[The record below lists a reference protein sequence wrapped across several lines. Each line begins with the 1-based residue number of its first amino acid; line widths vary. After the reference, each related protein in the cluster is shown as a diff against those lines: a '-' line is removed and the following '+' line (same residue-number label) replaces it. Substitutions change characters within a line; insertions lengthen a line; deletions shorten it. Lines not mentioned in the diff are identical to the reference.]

1 MPMTLPIAK
10 LVAQAGQRLEALNQT
25 LEAVEARSTMAAC
38 PLTPAPA
45 VTPDQLTA
53 RADALAARLL
63 AGAESALELADRLH
77 AAPQIR
83 AQEVGLATRLAGT
96 AAQLMHAVARRQG
109 ISSVQT
115 VRVERVVVEEGGQA
129 IVGAIGRGRP

>member
-1 MPMTLPIAK
+1 MTSPMAK
-10 LVAQAGQRLEALNQT
+10 LVAQTERRVATLNR
-25 LEAVEARSTMAAC
+25 EVEAAEARRALAAL
-38 PLTPAPA
+38 PPDPAPA
-45 VTPDQLTA
+45 VTPDQLTE

-63 AGAESALELADRLH
+63 AGAESAMELADRLH
-77 AAPQIR
+77 AAPQVR
-83 AQEVGLATRLAGT
+83 AQEIGLATRLAGT

-129 IVGAIGRGRP
+129 IVGAVGGNRP

>member
-1 MPMTLPIAK
+1 MVK
-10 LVAQAGQRLEALNQT
+10 LLAQTGQRVAALNQEI
-25 LEAVEARSTMAAC
+25 EAAEARRALAAL
-38 PLTPAPA
+38 PPAPAPA

-63 AGAESALELADRLH
+63 AGAESAMELADRLH
-77 AAPQIR
+77 AAPQVR
-83 AQEVGLATRLAGT
+83 AQEIGLATRLAGT

-129 IVGAIGRGRP
+129 IVGAVGGRRP